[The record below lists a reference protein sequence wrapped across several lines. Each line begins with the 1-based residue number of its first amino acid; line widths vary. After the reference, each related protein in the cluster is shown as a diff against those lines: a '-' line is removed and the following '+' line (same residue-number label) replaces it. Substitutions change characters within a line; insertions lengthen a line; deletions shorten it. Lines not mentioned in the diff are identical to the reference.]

1 MTLPWLGELWRYRE
15 LLYFLAWRDV
25 KVRYK
30 QASLGAAWAVV
41 QPFFTMLVFT
51 LFFGRLAGIPSD
63 GVPYPLFSFCGLAV
77 WTCFAAILSQAGNSL
92 VANSSLITKVYFPR
106 VLLPAAAAASC
117 LLDLVVALAFL
128 AAMMVYY
135 RVSPGAAIVFA
146 PLLIAMMVVLALGV
160 SMLLAAVN
168 VRFRDVKH
176 VIPFL
181 VQLWLF
187 VTPIIY
193 PMSFLP
199 ADYRRIAALNP
210 MTGIVEG
217 LRASLLGVGTPDWG
231 LIGVSGVAS
240 VVLFVLGMLY
250 FHGAERRFA
259 DVV

>member
-1 MTLPWLGELWRYRE
+1 
-15 LLYFLAWRDV
+15 
-25 KVRYK
+25 
-30 QASLGAAWAVV
+30 
-41 QPFFTMLVFT
+41 
-51 LFFGRLAGIPSD
+51 
-63 GVPYPLFSFCGLAV
+63 
-77 WTCFAAILSQAGNSL
+77 
-92 VANSSLITKVYFPR
+92 
-106 VLLPAAAAASC
+106 
-117 LLDLVVALAFL
+117 
-128 AAMMVYY
+128 
-135 RVSPGAAIVFA
+135 
-146 PLLIAMMVVLALGV
+146 
-160 SMLLAAVN
+160 MLLAAVN

-240 VVLFVLGMLY
+240 VALFVLGMLY

>member
-135 RVSPGAAIVFA
+135 RVSPGADIVFA

-199 ADYRRIAALNP
+199 ANYRHIAALNP

-240 VVLFVLGMLY
+240 VALFVLGMLY